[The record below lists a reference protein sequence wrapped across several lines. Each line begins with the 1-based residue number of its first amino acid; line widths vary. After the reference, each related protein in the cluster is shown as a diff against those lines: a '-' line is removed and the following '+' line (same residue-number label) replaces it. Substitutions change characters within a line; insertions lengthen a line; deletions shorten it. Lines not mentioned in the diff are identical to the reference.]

1 MNALQGIEGRVEW
14 SEIAAPSC
22 GQGEIRIRV
31 AAAGLNRADLL
42 QKAGLYPPP
51 PGASPAL
58 GLECAGVVS
67 EVGAGS
73 TWQVGD
79 RVCALTMLGGLAE
92 RAVVNG
98 DALVA
103 VPEQFTPAQAAAIGI
118 IGGLR
123 EALDSERGGELAGN
137 LDRLY
142 EYMIARLVEANTSND
157 TSLLDEVSAL
167 LLEVKSGWDGISH

>member
-1 MNALQGIEGRVEW
+1 MYAMKAMKQYQQVSIEAQISDANPHRLIQLLMQG
-14 SEIAAPSC
+14 
-22 GQGEIRIRV
+22 
-31 AAAGLNRADLL
+31 
-42 QKAGLYPPP
+42 
-51 PGASPAL
+51 
-58 GLECAGVVS
+58 GLE
-67 EVGAGS
+67 
-73 TWQVGD
+73 
-79 RVCALTMLGGLAE
+79 RL
-92 RAVVNG
+92 
-98 DALVA
+98 
-103 VPEQFTPAQAAAIGI
+103 AQARGAMEREQIPEKGILIGKAIGI